1 MTITRIPIRTVYDVG
16 NTPVGLAEFQI
27 GEVISIDSGGTS
39 ANTVAQAKI
48 NLEVDNANIRS
59 LFSVSGDLSYNS
71 TTGVFGFTNDPGD
84 IEAVFAGN
92 GLIGGGVSGD
102 VTLNVGSGY
111 GITVNTDGIE
121 ISNSDVTALVTKSLI
136 DGLNV
141 DADTLDGFNS
151 SDFALDTD
159 LTTANVVELTNLYF
173 TNARA
178 FANLTSAS
186 TSSLQEGTN
195 LYFTNARV
203 FSAVTGNL
211 LLKANVSDL
220 TTANVAEF
228 TNLYFTEARARDSVS
243 ATGSISYDN
252 ATGVFSFTQGNTD
265 SVLEGVT
272 NFYFTNA
279 RAFANLVNA
288 STTSLQEGTNLYFTN
303 ARAVAALSGQTVSM
317 GEATIT
323 GNLFVLGNVVEF
335 NTETLT
341 VEDKN
346 IVLANG
352 AASAAVANGAGITID
367 GANATLTY
375 VSSGDKWEFNK
386 DLSVTGDVAATGNI
400 TSPFFYSESDI
411 ALKEDVNPITN
422 ALKKVLKLTGV
433 DFIWKKTNQKGLGVI
448 AQDVEKII
456 PHIVGTSK
464 SGYKTVQYDSLIP
477 LLVEAI
483 KEQQKQIDELSKKI
497 K

>member
-1 MTITRIPIRTVYDVG
+1 MATQVQIRRGTTAQHASFTGAV
-16 NTPVGLAEFQI
+16 AELTF
-27 GEVISIDSGGTS
+27 
-39 ANTVAQAKI
+39 
-48 NLEVDNANIRS
+48 
-59 LFSVSGDLSYNS
+59 
-71 TTGVFGFTNDPGD
+71 
-84 IEAVFAGN
+84 
-92 GLIGGGVSGD
+92 
-102 VTLNVGSGY
+102 
-111 GITVNTDGIE
+111 
-121 ISNSDVTALVTKSLI
+121 
-136 DGLNV
+136 
-141 DADTLDGFNS
+141 
-151 SDFALDTD
+151 DTD
-159 LTTANVVELTNLYF
+159 LKTIRTHDNQTAGGIVLAKT
-173 TNARA
+173 A
-178 FANLTSAS
+178 
-186 TSSLQEGTN
+186 
-195 LYFTNARV
+195 
-203 FSAVTGNL
+203 
-211 LLKANVSDL
+211 DL
-220 TTANVAEF
+220 TTANVAEV
-228 TNLYFTEARARDSVS
+228 TNLYFTQTRARDSVS

-272 NFYFTNA
+272 NLYFTNA
-279 RAFANLVNA
+279 RADARVSPAFDSANVALTNASAAFDSANTKTVAADLTTANVAEVTNLYFTNERSFANLVSA

-303 ARAVAALSGQTVSM
+303 TRAVAALSGQSVSM
-317 GEATIT
+317 GEVTIT

-346 IVLANG
+346 IFLANG
-352 AASAAVANGAGITID
+352 AASAAVADGAGITVD

-375 VSSGDKWEFNK
+375 VNSGDKWEFNK
-386 DLSVTGDVAATGNI
+386 NLSVTGDMAATGNI

-456 PHIVGTSK
+456 PHIVSTSK

-483 KEQQKQIDELSKKI
+483 KEQQKQIDELRKKI